1 MGILPLSALDN
12 TDTTSSL
19 SKERVEVLNNN
30 DDSARVTSAE
40 KVEETGKKDKSRSV
54 TWNFEEH
61 TSASNRFNALSEDYT
76 ETL

>member
-1 MGILPLSALDN
+1 MKTGEEDG
-12 TDTTSSL
+12 
-19 SKERVEVLNNN
+19 VEVLNNN

-40 KVEETGKKDKSRSV
+40 KVEETGKKDKSRGV

-61 TSASNRFNALSEDYT
+61 ASANNRFSALSEDYT